1 MRGPDRWSVGNL
13 TDHMLSKVD
22 HREPLGLRLIVKE
35 VEEMTRLGTETETRK
50 ALTWLHWQDQDG
62 SGNYSSDNED
72 RARLIEN
79 EASAPRKK
87 TRQKRRISAFRN
99 NEKFH
104 LLEQNSFKLPKLAIV
119 CGVQNYAQCTR
130 FQYQQARP
138 CPHLLWSTTN
148 SE

>member
-35 VEEMTRLGTETETRK
+35 VEEMTRLGTETRK
-50 ALTWLHWQDQDG
+50 ALTWLHCQEQGG

-79 EASAPRKK
+79 EAFAPRKK
-87 TRQKRRISAFRN
+87 RQKRRISAFRN
-99 NEKFH
+99 NEKFR

-130 FQYQQARP
+130 FQYQQARQ
-138 CPHLLWSTTN
+138 CPHLLWPTTN

>member
-1 MRGPDRWSVGNL
+1 
-13 TDHMLSKVD
+13 MLSKVD
-22 HREPLGLRLIVKE
+22 HGEPLGLRLIVKE
-35 VEEMTRLGTETETRK
+35 VEEMTCLGTETETRK

-87 TRQKRRISAFRN
+87 EAKKAYFS
-99 NEKFH
+99 
-104 LLEQNSFKLPKLAIV
+104 V
-119 CGVQNYAQCTR
+119 
-130 FQYQQARP
+130 
-138 CPHLLWSTTN
+138 